1 MRDADNFS
9 LFSKCIVRPYFSS
22 DDLILNKPTTRYS
35 TVMEGTPVEVLG
47 VPDDILA
54 SVRMVDKLTI
64 HFQRPGNGGGEVKR
78 VQFPSYSPGQAFVI
92 FEDPEVAARVSQRT
106 HVLEV
111 DGQHFPLKIRNAD
124 TPEVDVPVKVDLD
137 VSMFS
142 KDSEE
147 VLQPVNEIPQ
157 LPIQGSFQKFT
168 AVKAQLQ
175 QVLPQDTNTL
185 RHSSPSPSSLNS
197 HASGAISKSSIRCN
211 PFPSPQATGYVGD
224 NLTHVRNT
232 SPKPVEPI
240 SQTSGT
246 HPPNQWNPSPKPVEP
261 ISQTPSPKPV
271 EPISQTPS
279 PSEVFF
285 ITDTDVLRYAQ
296 CVRKK
301 DIDSILGG
309 HTTQMDVKPAEGSDL
324 HYVFIEGKSPEGVM
338 EKLQV
343 FFNKLHLRLRTQEIP
358 LWTLDR
364 DRQIRIHQL
373 VQKYNIIYP
382 TVLVDQVGDLLRLV
396 GPSKESY
403 EMKQRLLGKPID
415 LLPAGLT
422 GRVVDRSTHGAP
434 IPWAP
439 SPVPDPVSATAPDY

>member
-1 MRDADNFS
+1 
-9 LFSKCIVRPYFSS
+9 
-22 DDLILNKPTTRYS
+22 
-35 TVMEGTPVEVLG
+35 MEGTPVEVLG

-64 HFQRPGNGGGEVKR
+64 HFRRPGNGGGEVKR

-92 FEDPEVAARVSQRT
+92 FEDPEVAARVLQQT
-106 HVLEV
+106 HVLEL
-111 DGQHFPLKIRNAD
+111 DGQHFPLKIRKAD
-124 TPEVDVPVKVDLD
+124 RPEVDMPVKANLD

-147 VLQPVNEIPQ
+147 VIQPVNEIPHGQ
-157 LPIQGSFQKFT
+157 LPIQGSIQKFS

-175 QVLPQDTNTL
+175 HVLPQDTNTL

-211 PFPSPQATGYVGD
+211 PFPSPQATGYVED
-224 NLTHVRNT
+224 NLTHMR
-232 SPKPVEPI
+232 
-240 SQTSGT
+240 
-246 HPPNQWNPSPKPVEP
+246 NPSPKPVEP
-261 ISQTPSPKPV
+261 ISQTPSC
-271 EPISQTPS
+271 
-279 PSEVFF
+279 SEVFF
-285 ITDTDVLRYAQ
+285 ITDADVLRYAL

-309 HTTQMDVKPAEGSDL
+309 DTTQMDVKPAEGSDL
-324 HYVFIEGKSPEGVM
+324 RYVFLEGKSPERVM

-343 FFNKLHLRLRTQEIP
+343 FLTKLHLRLRTQEIP

-364 DRQIRIHQL
+364 DRQVRIHEL

-382 TVLVDQVGDLLRLV
+382 TVLVNQVGDLLRLV

-422 GRVVDRSTHGAP
+422 GRVLDRSTHGAP
-434 IPWAP
+434 IPWP
-439 SPVPDPVSATAPDY
+439 PGPVPDPVSAPAPDY

>member
-1 MRDADNFS
+1 MRDANKFS
-9 LFSKCIVRPYFSS
+9 PFSKCIVRPYFSG

-35 TVMEGTPVEVLG
+35 IVMEGTPVEVLG

-54 SVRMVDKLTI
+54 SVRRVDKLTI
-64 HFQRPGNGGGEVKR
+64 HFQRPGNGGGELKR
-78 VQFPSYSPGQAFVI
+78 VQFPSYSPGQAFVM
-92 FEDPEVAARVSQRT
+92 FEDPEVAARVLQRT

-124 TPEVDVPVKVDLD
+124 TPEVDVPVKADLE

-224 NLTHVRNT
+224 NLTHMRNT

-240 SQTSGT
+240 SQT
-246 HPPNQWNPSPKPVEP
+246 PSC
-261 ISQTPSPKPV
+261 
-271 EPISQTPS
+271 
-279 PSEVFF
+279 SEVFF
-285 ITDTDVLRYAQ
+285 ITDADVLRYAQ

-309 HTTQMDVKPAEGSDL
+309 HATQMDVKPAEDSDL
-324 HYVFIEGKSPEGVM
+324 RYVFLEGKSPERVM

-343 FFNKLHLRLRTQEIP
+343 FLNKLHLRLRTQEIP
-358 LWTLDR
+358 LWTLDS
-364 DRQIRIHQL
+364 DRQVRIHEL

-382 TVLVDQVGDLLRLV
+382 TVLVNHVGDLLRLV

-403 EMKQRLLGKPID
+403 EMKQRLLGKPI

-422 GRVVDRSTHGAP
+422 GRVVDSSTHGAP

-439 SPVPDPVSATAPDY
+439 GPVPDPVSATAPDY

>member
-1 MRDADNFS
+1 MRDANKFS
-9 LFSKCIVRPYFSS
+9 PFSKCIVRPYFSG
-22 DDLILNKPTTRYS
+22 DDLILNKPTTRY
-35 TVMEGTPVEVLG
+35 
-47 VPDDILA
+47 
-54 SVRMVDKLTI
+54 RRVDKLTI
-64 HFQRPGNGGGEVKR
+64 HFQRPGNGGGELKR
-78 VQFPSYSPGQAFVI
+78 VQFPSYSPGQAFVM
-92 FEDPEVAARVSQRT
+92 FEDPEVAARVLQRT

-124 TPEVDVPVKVDLD
+124 TPEVDVPVKADLE

-224 NLTHVRNT
+224 NLTHMRNT

-240 SQTSGT
+240 SQT
-246 HPPNQWNPSPKPVEP
+246 PSC
-261 ISQTPSPKPV
+261 
-271 EPISQTPS
+271 
-279 PSEVFF
+279 SEVFF
-285 ITDTDVLRYAQ
+285 ITDADVLRYAQ

-309 HTTQMDVKPAEGSDL
+309 HATQMDVKPAEDSDL
-324 HYVFIEGKSPEGVM
+324 RYVFLEGKSPERVM

-343 FFNKLHLRLRTQEIP
+343 FLNKLHLRLRTQEIP
-358 LWTLDR
+358 LWTLDS
-364 DRQIRIHQL
+364 DRQVRIHEL

-382 TVLVDQVGDLLRLV
+382 TVLVNHVGDLLRLV

-403 EMKQRLLGKPID
+403 EMKQRLLGKPI

-422 GRVVDRSTHGAP
+422 GRVVDSSTHGAP

-439 SPVPDPVSATAPDY
+439 GPVPDPVSATAPDY

>member
-1 MRDADNFS
+1 
-9 LFSKCIVRPYFSS
+9 
-22 DDLILNKPTTRYS
+22 
-35 TVMEGTPVEVLG
+35 MEGTPVEVLG

-78 VQFPSYSPGQAFVI
+78 VQFPAYSPGQAFVI
-92 FEDPEVAARVSQRT
+92 FEEPEVAARVLQET

-111 DGQHFPLKIRNAD
+111 DGQHFPLKIRKAD
-124 TPEVDVPVKVDLD
+124 RPEVDMPVKANLD

-142 KDSEE
+142 IDSEE
-147 VLQPVNEIPQ
+147 VLQPVNEIPHDQ
-157 LPIQGSFQKFT
+157 LPIQGSFQKFS

-224 NLTHVRNT
+224 NLTHMR
-232 SPKPVEPI
+232 
-240 SQTSGT
+240 
-246 HPPNQWNPSPKPVEP
+246 NPSPKPVEP
-261 ISQTPSPKPV
+261 ISQTPSC
-271 EPISQTPS
+271 
-279 PSEVFF
+279 SEVFF
-285 ITDTDVLRYAQ
+285 ITDADVLRYAL

-301 DIDSILGG
+301 DIDSILVG
-309 HTTQMDVKPAEGSDL
+309 HTTQMDVKPAESSDL
-324 HYVFIEGKSPEGVM
+324 RYVFLKGKSPERVM
-338 EKLQV
+338 KKLQV
-343 FFNKLHLRLRTQEIP
+343 FLTKLHLRLRTQEIP

-364 DRQIRIHQL
+364 DRQVRIHEL

-382 TVLVDQVGDLLRLV
+382 TVLVNQVGDLLRLV

-415 LLPAGLT
+415 LLPAWLT
-422 GRVVDRSTHGAP
+422 GRVLDRSAHGAP
-434 IPWAP
+434 G
-439 SPVPDPVSATAPDY
+439 PVPDPVSATAPDY